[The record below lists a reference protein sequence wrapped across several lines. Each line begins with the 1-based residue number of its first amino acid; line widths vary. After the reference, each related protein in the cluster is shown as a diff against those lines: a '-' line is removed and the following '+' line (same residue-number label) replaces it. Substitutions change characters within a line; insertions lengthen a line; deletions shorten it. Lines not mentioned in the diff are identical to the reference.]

1 MLHPPGKPPTKVPSD
16 LPKMEYPA
24 QDTMRRALVQAYFEQ
39 MQKMNAEIVEAL
51 QDPASPPRRKGR

>member
-1 MLHPPGKPPTKVPSD
+1 MPHPFGKPPTTIPKD

-24 QDTMRRALVQAYFEQ
+24 QDTMRHAMVAAYFEQ

-51 QDPASPPRRKGR
+51 EDKAAPPRRKGR